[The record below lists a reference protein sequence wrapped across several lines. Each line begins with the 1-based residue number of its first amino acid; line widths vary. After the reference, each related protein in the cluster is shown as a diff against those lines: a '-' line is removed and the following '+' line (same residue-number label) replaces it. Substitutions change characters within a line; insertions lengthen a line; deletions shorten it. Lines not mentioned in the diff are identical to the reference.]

1 MRLPTLPSPAVTAV
15 CALLGL
21 TAFTA
26 GRRTAVFDEITVQRI
41 NVVDSAGNE
50 RVILASGF
58 GERRPDLG
66 GLLFIN
72 QDGIEAGGLVY
83 TGTRDSTG
91 AIRAGAIL
99 TFDQYQ
105 NDQTMAIQYSHD
117 GDRKWQ
123 GMTFQDRP
131 DTLSDLVAE
140 FYRVMQAAPD
150 GATRDSLRKVYL
162 PRIRP
167 RDLVAKRLFVGRDRA
182 ASSVVTLS
190 DPDGKPRLTLSVDSL
205 GQARIAFLDAS
216 GTVTKTITP

>member
-1 MRLPTLPSPAVTAV
+1 MRIPTLPSFVSTPILV
-15 CALLGL
+15 LLGI

-41 NVVDSAGNE
+41 NVVDSAGRE

-58 GERRPDLG
+58 GERRPNLG

-131 DTLSDLVAE
+131 DTLSDLVGE
-140 FYRVMQAAPD
+140 FYRAMEAAPD
-150 GATRDSLRKVYL
+150 GAIRDSIRKVYL
-162 PRIRP
+162 PKIQP
-167 RDLVAKRLFVGRDRA
+167 RDLVARRLFVGRDRA

-216 GTVTKTITP
+216 GQVTKTITP